1 MRVQLQSEV
10 YLANGGGSFSIMT
23 STERMVS
30 LPYGGL
36 AGAGAEA
43 DCYNHNP
50 PVYMVITSTNTPPA
64 TSGVM
69 FEASIFTP

>member
-30 LPYGGL
+30 LHYGGL
-36 AGAGAEA
+36 GGAEA

-50 PVYMVITSTNTPPA
+50 PVYMVTTSTNTPPA